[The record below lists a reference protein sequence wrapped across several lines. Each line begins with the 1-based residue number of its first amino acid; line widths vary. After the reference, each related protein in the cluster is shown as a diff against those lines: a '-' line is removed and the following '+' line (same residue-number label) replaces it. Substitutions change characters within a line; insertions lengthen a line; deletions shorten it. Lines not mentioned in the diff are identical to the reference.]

1 MENKSNEKPLHIVV
15 VEPRGSGGMIH
26 YAYQMCSALS
36 NFGARVTLVTCDE
49 YEMEGLSH
57 NFTVRKQMKL
67 WSPTETANLG
77 ISYKSVARK
86 SYRAMR
92 RVARGIR
99 LIVEWI
105 RLTSYLIKA
114 RPDII
119 QFGKIEFPFEGIFLH
134 VLKRNGFI
142 LSQICHEFESREHGK
157 NPLDNFSNQLYS
169 WVFDAFSII
178 FFHGES
184 NRQRFLSIFEPPKGR
199 LYVIPPGNEQLF
211 LIVQSKTITETQMRE
226 RYGITTNTPVI
237 LFFGN
242 LMPSK
247 GLPDLLKAFSQVY
260 AKENSTRLIIVG
272 RPSKFMDMD
281 ELTRV
286 IDELGISEAVI
297 LDAHYLPMEEVA
309 PLMDM
314 ATLVIYPYLNSTQ
327 SGALQVAYAFGKPVI
342 ATKVGGLPEVVENG
356 KSGFLVSPSSPAELA
371 DAILTL
377 TRDHNLTKEMGS
389 YAKHLSDTKFSWD
402 SIAREIC
409 SIYDATVNSRAQ

>member
-1 MENKSNEKPLHIVV
+1 MV

-26 YAYQMCSALS
+26 YAYQLCDALS
-36 NFGARVTLVTCDE
+36 HAGAQVTLVTAHE
-49 YEMEGLSH
+49 YEMESFPH

-67 WSPTETANLG
+67 WSLTESPETG
-77 ISYKSVARK
+77 ISNGWLQKITRK
-86 SYRAMR
+86 LFQGMR

-105 RLTSYLIKA
+105 RLTIYLIKA
-114 RPDII
+114 QPDII
-119 QFGKIEFPFEGIFLH
+119 QFGKIEFPFEAVFLH

-142 LSQICHEFESREHGK
+142 ISQICHEFESREHGK
-157 NPLDNFSNQLYS
+157 SPLVNFSNQLYS

-199 LYVIPPGNEQLF
+199 LYIIPHGNEQLF
-211 LIVQSKTITETQMRE
+211 LFVQSKTITETQMRE
-226 RYGITTNTPVI
+226 RYGITTNTPVV

-260 AKENSTRLIIVG
+260 AKENTTRLIIVG
-272 RPSKFMDMD
+272 RPSKLMDMD
-281 ELTRV
+281 ELTQL
-286 IDELGISEAVI
+286 IGELGISKAVI
-297 LDAHYLPMEEVA
+297 MDAHYLPMEEVA
-309 PLMDM
+309 PLMEM
-314 ATLVIYPYLNSTQ
+314 ATMVIYPYLNSTQ
-327 SGALQVAYAFGKPVI
+327 SGALQVAYTFGKPVI

-356 KSGFLVSPSSPAELA
+356 KSGLLVSPSSPDELA

-377 TRDHNLTKEMGS
+377 IRDTSLTKEMGS
-389 YAKHLSDTKFSWD
+389 YAKHLSETRFSWD

-409 SIYDATVNSRAQ
+409 SIYQATVNSKTQ

>member
-1 MENKSNEKPLHIVV
+1 MENKSNEKPLHIMV

-36 NFGARVTLVTCDE
+36 NLGARVTLVTSNE
-49 YEMEGLSH
+49 YEMDGLSH

-67 WSPTETANLG
+67 WSPTETAELG
-77 ISYKSVARK
+77 ISYLAVSRK

-105 RLTSYLIKA
+105 RLTIYLIKA

-119 QFGKIEFPFEGIFLH
+119 QFGKIEFPFEAIFLH

-157 NPLDNFSNQLYS
+157 NPLVKLSNQMYS
-169 WVFDAFSII
+169 WVFDAFTII

-184 NRQRFLSIFEPPKGR
+184 NRQRFLAIFAPPKGR
-199 LYVIPPGNEQLF
+199 SYIIPHGNEQLF
-211 LIVQSKTITETQMRE
+211 LLVQSKTITVTQMRE
-226 RYGITTNTPVI
+226 RYGIATNTPVI

-260 AKENSTRLIIVG
+260 AEENNTRLIIVG
-272 RPSKFMDMD
+272 RPSKLMDMD
-281 ELTRV
+281 ELTQL
-286 IDELGISEAVI
+286 IDELGISKAVI
-297 LDAHYLPMEEVA
+297 MDAQYLPMEEVA

-314 ATLVIYPYLNSTQ
+314 ATMVIYPYLNSTQ
-327 SGALQVAYAFGKPVI
+327 SGALQVAYTFGKPVI

-356 KSGFLVSPSSPAELA
+356 KSGLLVSPSSPDELA

-377 TRDHNLTKEMGS
+377 IKDPSLTKEMGS
-389 YAKHLSDTKFSWD
+389 YAKHLSDTRFSWD

-409 SIYDATVNSRAQ
+409 SIYAATVNSRAQ